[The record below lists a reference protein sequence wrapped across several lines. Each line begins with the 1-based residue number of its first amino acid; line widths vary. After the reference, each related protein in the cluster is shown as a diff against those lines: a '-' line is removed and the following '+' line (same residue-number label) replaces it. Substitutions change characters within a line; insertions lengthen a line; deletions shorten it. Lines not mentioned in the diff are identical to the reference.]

1 MFSIRGSEKVPK
13 EVKFKL
19 QDKVQRTHLGSI
31 ESKCFMEIS
40 EGEWDQVSWREAVLG
55 DGRI

>member
-1 MFSIRGSEKVPK
+1 M
-13 EVKFKL
+13 KFKL

-40 EGEWDQVSWREAVLG
+40 EGEWEQVGWREAVLG